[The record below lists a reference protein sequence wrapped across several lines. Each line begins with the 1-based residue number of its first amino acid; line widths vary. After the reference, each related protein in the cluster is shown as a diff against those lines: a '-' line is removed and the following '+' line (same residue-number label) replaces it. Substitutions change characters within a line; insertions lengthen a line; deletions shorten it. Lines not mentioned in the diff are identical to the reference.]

1 MEGNMP
7 RRVALADH
15 GRQMSVPYYDSKSKR
30 DGSKRGIKLNT
41 SQVPIFNPPEL
52 GMPFHLTTHK
62 QSIVTISSTTSSHM
76 LLTP

>member
-30 DGSKRGIKLNT
+30 DGSKRGIKLNDPMT
-41 SQVPIFNPPEL
+41 
-52 GMPFHLTTHK
+52 
-62 QSIVTISSTTSSHM
+62 VT
-76 LLTP
+76 